1 MQDIHNIL
9 FCGAF
14 EGETDHLN
22 KYPIV
27 KVYNTGVGFMDTL
40 FNLQR
45 YLTKMKDIKSIVF
58 LGSAG
63 VYRHSKIKIG
73 DIAYSNK
80 FVYKDIA
87 EVKGMAKVP
96 DVIGK
101 HLLTDSDSR
110 FIPFIKTKKF
120 PEAITNSTN
129 YVTLVDLT
137 MEELVD
143 SLYDVDLENM
153 EAFPIAY
160 VATRMS
166 IPFTAFYYVT
176 NYVGANGS
184 IDWNQNWRHGSN
196 VLQKEVLKFIL

>member
-1 MQDIHNIL
+1 MQDLSNIL

-14 EGETDHLN
+14 DGETDHLSKHAN
-22 KYPIV
+22 L
-27 KVYNTGVGFMDTL
+27 KVYNTVVGFMDTL

-45 YLTKMKDIKSIVF
+45 YLSKMKDIKSIVF

-63 VYRHSKIKIG
+63 AYRHSKRKIG

-80 FVYKDIA
+80 FVYRDIA
-87 EVKGMAKVP
+87 EIKGMAKVP
-96 DVIGK
+96 DIIGK
-101 HLLTDSDSR
+101 HLLTDSDPR
-110 FIPFIKTKKF
+110 FAPFIKNQKVV
-120 PEAITNSTN
+120 EAITNSTN

-143 SLYDVDLENM
+143 SLYDVDIENM

-160 VATRMS
+160 VATRLS
-166 IPFTAFYYVT
+166 IPFTAFFYIT

-196 VLQKEVLKFIL
+196 ILQKEILKFIL